1 MPKYTTRCNIPILDE
16 DGKPIRLC
24 GMEIVVTPGI
34 KVPELGG
41 EPDPKTKAFVQAIV
55 GHMMK
60 KHPAVAAASMNM
72 MEQFLSYSVVGLT
85 QCEDPGAVQFMAS
98 FAAYLCQLSTLP
110 VTDEMIEELVKRI
123 LSRPEVMEPMSD
135 TSIAELRKALTYIR
149 NFQIRKISLQSP
161 ANSPEP
167 SPVAP

>member
-1 MPKYTTRCNIPILDE
+1 MPNKYTTRCNIPILDE
-16 DGKPIRLC
+16 DGKPTRIC

-34 KVPELGG
+34 KVPELGR

-110 VTDEMIEELVKRI
+110 VTDEMIEELIKRM
-123 LSRPEVMEPMSD
+123 PTEEPSWD
-135 TSIAELRKALTYIR
+135 DIRKALTYVR
-149 NFQIRKISLQSP
+149 NFQLRKISFQSP
-161 ANSPEP
+161 ANSPEL